1 MAMGALG
8 GSVGVKGLNKNS
20 CQADKMI
27 FNFLEN
33 FGANISWDK
42 NEVKVNKSKLKA
54 VNIDAAEVPDLV
66 PVLAVLA
73 ANAEGETRIKN
84 VRRLRFKECDRLSAI
99 SEELAKIG
107 VKIEASENELKI
119 TGGKNYSGCEV
130 SSHNDH
136 RIAMAL
142 TVMASCVEG
151 NITILNSECVK
162 KSYPEFFKDYNLLG
176 GEADVFDLGQ

>member
-1 MAMGALG
+1 MGALG
-8 GSVGVKGLNKNS
+8 DVGVKGLNKNS

-33 FGANISWDK
+33 FGADISWEK
-42 NEVKVNKSKLKA
+42 NEVKVNKSNLKA

-66 PVLAVLA
+66 PVLAVFLA
-73 ANAEGETRIKN
+73 ANAEGETKIKN

-119 TGGKNYSGCEV
+119 TGGKNLCRLRS
-130 SSHNDH
+130 
-136 RIAMAL
+136 
-142 TVMASCVEG
+142 
-151 NITILNSECVK
+151 
-162 KSYPEFFKDYNLLG
+162 FKP
-176 GEADVFDLGQ
+176 